1 MARLLEKI
9 WGDKGLTICLIIKTM
24 KLEKYWK
31 NKFSKAASRE
41 NTDYKISVWSKEG
54 FGAYLKYFL
63 QYFKPHIKADNSQT
77 LLLDIGCGPGAFS
90 KILARHG
97 FKVRA
102 VDFSPEVIRAAK
114 KKSKNLDIDYQVA
127 NIYDLPFKDN
137 YFDKIICLG
146 VLQTTE
152 DPQKALSEA
161 KRVLKKNGLLAIHT
175 LNSFSLF
182 SIFGSRQIKGIS
194 PKRYNPFSFKF
205 LLKKNNFFK
214 IKVKGIYFFPRY
226 LNFLTDFI
234 LKYKVFKIFNLL
246 FPIFMFLSHSFYI
259 EARKR

>member
-1 MARLLEKI
+1 ME
-9 WGDKGLTICLIIKTM
+9 
-24 KLEKYWK
+24 LEKYWK
-31 NKFSKAASRE
+31 KKFSEAASYE
-41 NTDYKISVWSKEG
+41 NVDYRISVWSQEG
-54 FGAYLKYFL
+54 FEAYIKYFL

-77 LLLDIGCGPGAFS
+77 LLLDIGCGPGTFS

-97 FKVRA
+97 FKVIA
-102 VDFSPEVIRAAK
+102 VDFSPEVIKVAK
-114 KKSKNLDIDYQVA
+114 NKSKNLDIDYQAA

-152 DPQKALSEA
+152 YPRKALLEVN
-161 KRVLKKNGLLAIHT
+161 RVLKKNGLLAIHT
-175 LNSFSLF
+175 LNFFSLF
-182 SIFGSRQIKGIS
+182 PMFRGKENKGMS

-214 IKVKGIYFFPRY
+214 IKIKGIYFFPKS
-226 LNFLTDFI
+226 LNLATNFI
-234 LKYKVFKIFNLL
+234 LKCKIFKIFNLL

-259 EARKR
+259 EAKKR